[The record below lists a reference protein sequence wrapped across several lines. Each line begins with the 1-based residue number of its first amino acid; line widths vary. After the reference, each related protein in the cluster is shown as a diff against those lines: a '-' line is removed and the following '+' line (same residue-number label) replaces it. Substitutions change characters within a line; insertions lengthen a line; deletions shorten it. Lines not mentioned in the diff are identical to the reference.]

1 MCFSL
6 KYQIILVFLAIE
18 IKFLLVTD
26 EVMRITHILNKV
38 DRFLHPSNIYAL
50 QPDHDLLRK
59 NRSLIKSNDIVL
71 LSYPRSGNTW
81 LRRLL
86 ANSIL
91 ESQKSLISIQSDIP
105 FETVIPSIYT
115 QSLEPSC
122 LHNYQDISQRIIKS
136 HEHRDAKGRRTIYLM
151 RNPVDTLVSWYHFV
165 CGSPKLLNQFPWIQ
179 DLSIDEF
186 CLNAVEG
193 WAKHIQQTRK
203 YENILLVE
211 YENLFQYPNQVLG
224 EILSFCGIPQHNIDL
239 DRVIENQS
247 IRKLK
252 PVTQSLE
259 LRKGGV
265 GHGNVELQ
273 AGTVAE
279 LQKYQN
285 LIDTKWKPA
294 IELITQS

>member
-1 MCFSL
+1 M
-6 KYQIILVFLAIE
+6 KVI
-18 IKFLLVTD
+18 
-26 EVMRITHILNKV
+26 HILNKI

-50 QPDHDLLRK
+50 QPNHDLLRK

-91 ESQKSLISIQSDIP
+91 ESQKNLLSKQSDIP

-136 HEHRDAKGRRTIYLM
+136 HEHRDAKGHRTIYLL
-151 RNPVDTLVSWYHFV
+151 RNPADTLVSWYHFIS
-165 CGSPKLLNQFPWIQ
+165 GSPKLLNQFPWIL

-193 WAKHIQQTRK
+193 WVKHIQQTRK
-203 YENILLVE
+203 YKNILLVE
-211 YENLFQYPNQVLG
+211 YENLFQYPSQVLE
-224 EILSFCGIPQHNIDL
+224 EILSFCGFSQYNIDL
-239 DRVIENQS
+239 GKVIENQS

-252 PVTQSLE
+252 PITQSLE

-265 GHGNVELQ
+265 GHGYMELQ
-273 AGTVAE
+273 ADTVAE
-279 LQKYQN
+279 LHKYQK
-285 LIDTKWKPA
+285 LINTKWRPA
-294 IELITQS
+294 MNSSLTTVL